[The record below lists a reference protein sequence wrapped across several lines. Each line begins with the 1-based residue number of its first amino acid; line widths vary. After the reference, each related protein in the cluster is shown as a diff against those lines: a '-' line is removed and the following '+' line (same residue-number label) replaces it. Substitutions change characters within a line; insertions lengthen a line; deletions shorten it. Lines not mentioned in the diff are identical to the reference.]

1 MKWCPDCRNMLFAI
15 DEDTVEGKKTA
26 VLSCRKC
33 SYKEPVKA
41 DNPLIYEHVLREDK
55 TTRLAINEYL
65 KHDPT
70 LDHLSNIV
78 CPNADCPS
86 RLGTAQPDV
95 VYVKLDKTNL
105 IMLYQCV
112 NCETT
117 WKQASRAS

>member
-1 MKWCPDCRNMLFAI
+1 MLFAI
-15 DEDTVEGKKTA
+15 DEDTVDGKKTA

-33 SYKEPVKA
+33 SYTEPVKA
-41 DNPLIYEHVLREDK
+41 DNPLIYEHILREDK

-78 CPNADCPS
+78 CPNTDCPS
-86 RLGTAQPDV
+86 RVGSAQPDV

>member
-15 DEDTVEGKKTA
+15 DEDTVDGKKTA

-78 CPNADCPS
+78 CPNADCSS
-86 RLGTAQPDV
+86 RLGTVQPDV

>member
-15 DEDTVEGKKTA
+15 DEDTVDGKKTA

-86 RLGTAQPDV
+86 RVGAAQSDV